1 MEYDDCVKCG
11 FKCSSICTVTRG
23 TRKHDLHEFLERY
36 LGNGEAVAWPCTWCH
51 ACETVCPAEHK
62 PYQLI
67 QAAMRDFLKVHENAM
82 SDYYA
87 EYVDHGRIG
96 ASGVFLDNLVLPV
109 SAAGEIPVL
118 KTFDKVV
125 VFPGCLVS
133 ARYPWLVYR
142 LYQLLVLLGVD
153 QKRIIVD
160 DESCCGSFLK
170 MIDEK
175 EFMSNG
181 GSLFKALTKK
191 DKVLII
197 TACGGCTDALR
208 DLQRRLIAGNASKK
222 VAGNPV
228 SATIQHFTEL
238 LALPGSITV
247 LKPLIERLTP
257 AKAGNG
263 KKRVYLQFPCQAN
276 ASPSDRRRV
285 IDALNVLLEAA
296 GYEMTGANHDLGCC
310 GAGLLD
316 THPDLAIEFGVHRM
330 TNITVDSVAEVGTI
344 AVACGN
350 CHRIF
355 VDFKPSLQVECD
367 RIDGKDVAVRFLLDM
382 LMDVLVP

>member
-11 FKCSSICTVTRG
+11 FKCSSICTVTRV

-36 LGNGEAVAWPCTWCH
+36 LGNGEAVAWPCTGCH
-51 ACETVCPAEHK
+51 ACETICPAERK

-67 QAAMRDFLKVHENAM
+67 QAAMRDFLKGHENAL
-82 SDYYA
+82 SDYHE
-87 EYVDHGRIG
+87 EYTDHGRIG
-96 ASGVFLDNLVLPV
+96 ASGVFLDNLVLPAR
-109 SAAGEIPVL
+109 AAGEIPVL
-118 KTFDKVV
+118 QSFDKVIV
-125 VFPGCLVS
+125 LPGCLVS
-133 ARYPWLVYR
+133 ARFPWLVYR

-160 DESCCGSFLK
+160 DETCCGSFLHL
-170 MIDEK
+170 IDED

-181 GSLFKALTKK
+181 ERLFKALTNK

-197 TACGGCTDALR
+197 TACGSCTSTLR
-208 DLQRRLIAGNASKK
+208 DLQQRLIAKGAAKK
-222 VAGNPV
+222 VAGNPG
-228 SATIQHFTEL
+228 SATIQHYTEL
-238 LALPGSITV
+238 LALPGSIAV
-247 LKPLIERLTP
+247 LKPLVELLAS

-276 ASPSDRRRV
+276 HSPSDRKRV
-285 IDALNVLLEAA
+285 TDALNALLKAA
-296 GYEMTGANHDLGCC
+296 GYETTGANHDLGCC

-316 THPDLAIEFGVHRM
+316 THPDLAIEYGIHQM
-330 TNITVDSVAEVGTI
+330 TNITCYSEADVGTI

-350 CHRIF
+350 CHRIL

-367 RIDGKDVAVRFLLDM
+367 RIDGMDVDVRFLLDM
-382 LMDVLVP
+382 FMDLLVP